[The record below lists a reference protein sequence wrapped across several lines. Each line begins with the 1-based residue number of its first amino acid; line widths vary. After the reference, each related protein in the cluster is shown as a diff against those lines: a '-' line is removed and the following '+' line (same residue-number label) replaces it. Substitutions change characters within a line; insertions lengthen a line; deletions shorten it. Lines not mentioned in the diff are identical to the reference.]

1 MNQLPETIGCPYCG
15 NVNPYLQENCVK
27 CKKPLGPIRAAMD
40 SATEVEQPKQ
50 TQTSPTAIEPPP
62 PMPSLPKGSVNDYK
76 NIDRNSF
83 LIRNAGDRGIE
94 IAARF
99 FKRLNEKNLE
109 KVSFSTGVLGVDIG
123 SGKRE
128 TRDYYF
134 VRKDIDAYTFLL
146 MAVRIASSGPD
157 LYVEWRNLYYRKP
170 PYNWLWW
177 IILIVGVLLM
187 AAVGLANGSE
197 SLNEEIS
204 GWLYGI
210 SLLAFT
216 VGFGGGMIYH
226 QSYTNKKKLIGF
238 QIQENEI
245 FQLSVR
251 ATLEEA
257 IDLAGISKSMI
268 QRDLGKDDR
277 VI

>member
-15 NVNPYLQENCVK
+15 NVNPYLQENCMK
-27 CKKPLGPIRAAMD
+27 CKKPLGPIRAAMQPG
-40 SATEVEQPKQ
+40 TEAEQPKQ
-50 TQTSPTAIEPPP
+50 AQTSPTAIEPPP

-76 NIDRNSF
+76 NIDRKSF
-83 LIRNAGDRGIE
+83 LIRNAGDRGTE

-109 KVSFSTGVLGVDIG
+109 KVFFSTGVLGVDIG

-134 VRKDIDAYTFLL
+134 VRKDLDVCTFLL
-146 MAVRIASSGPD
+146 MAVRIAPSGPD
-157 LYVEWRNLYYRKP
+157 LYVEWRNLYYRRP

-177 IILIVGVLLM
+177 IILFVGIILM
-187 AAVGLANGSE
+187 VVAGFAEGSN
-197 SLNEEIS
+197 SFDAII

-210 SLLAFT
+210 GGLALT
-216 VGFGGGMIYH
+216 VGLCGGMFYH
-226 QSYTNKKKLIGF
+226 QSYTNKKLLIGF
-238 QIQENEI
+238 QVQENEI

-268 QRDLGKDDR
+268 QRDSGKDDR